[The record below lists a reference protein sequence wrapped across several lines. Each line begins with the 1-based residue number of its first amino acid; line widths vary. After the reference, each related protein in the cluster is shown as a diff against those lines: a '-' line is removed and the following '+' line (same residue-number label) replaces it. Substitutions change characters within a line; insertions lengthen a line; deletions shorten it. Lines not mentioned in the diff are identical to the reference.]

1 MKLRIRLTELFPG
14 ECESRITDLRARIP
28 RQQDLIRTRR
38 TEKQRLEEDAR
49 RLRAEADSAAIRG
62 QAGMQ
67 LGMGNNSRRL
77 LEEAERKMRE
87 VGRIEFY
94 LKIVF
99 CLPGH
104 DEGKRGIGFR
114 KTGS

>member
-1 MKLRIRLTELFPG
+1 MLL
-14 ECESRITDLRARIP
+14 CMITDSENPEFRARAVEEV
-28 RQQDLIRTRR
+28 LSIRAAIV
-38 TEKQRLEEDAR
+38 EKQRLEEDAR

-87 VGRIEFY
+87 VGWIEFY

-99 CLPGH
+99 CLSGH

>member
-1 MKLRIRLTELFPG
+1 MTELFTG

-28 RQQDLIRTRR
+28 RQQDLNRTRR

-87 VGRIEFY
+87 AMTKEKEASELERLALDGERNIHR
-94 LKIVF
+94 LW
-99 CLPGH
+99 
-104 DEGKRGIGFR
+104 
-114 KTGS
+114 